1 MTAALAPTTIRAAII
16 ENALPALG
24 IVMSPEFRAALE
36 PHPKEKLVLGG
47 VRGGKST
54 VGACELQIAILEYS
68 LKEHPEQ
75 ELYWVIF
82 PSYRSDHSLM
92 DYLLKWN
99 YGTGLMGEAS
109 TPKDSPWRLPFYN
122 GKLVIETRT
131 AQDLAAIAG
140 APCDGIVVDE
150 PGQIPEEIR
159 ERCRERTLT
168 TQGWISYCGTLENE
182 LSKPQFVW
190 YGDLGRE
197 WLLKPTDEHMAYSL
211 PTWANLAKFPG
222 GRQDPIIVAEEQ
234 TWLDAGKAYKFNRR
248 IAGIPD
254 GVQDPVYDD
263 LLATG
268 DWGAGDLKGWEPIRT
283 LGAGG
288 YDGGMT
294 KNHPA
299 ALVVLQRDRLDVAV
313 VRDVWTKTEQP
324 AQLVEDR
331 RLLLSRLWNIPPRNW
346 GFDPQLKIAA
356 GLVDA
361 EAVSMSSRMY
371 RVGLVDSRLR
381 QNKLRF
387 DMDIQPGDDEAT
399 QIRKHRVRQ
408 LFNQMR
414 RVHYIRRE
422 LPGKGLVLDYNRV
435 DDDMAAALEDAVE
448 VMDSKKRTNWSGYD
462 PQKAARR

>member
-1 MTAALAPTTIRAAII
+1 MTTALSVRDAII
-16 ENALPALG
+16 DGALPALG
-24 IVMSPEFRAALE
+24 IVMSPEFRTALE

-47 VRGGKST
+47 VRAGKST
-54 VGACELQIAILEYS
+54 LGACELQIAILEYS
-68 LKEHPEQ
+68 LKTRPAE
-75 ELYWVIF
+75 ELYWVIL
-82 PSYRSDHSLM
+82 PSYRANHSLIE
-92 DYLLKWN
+92 YLLRWN
-99 YGTGLMGEAS
+99 YGSGLMGEPS
-109 TPKDSPWRLPFYN
+109 TPKDSPWRIPFYD
-122 GKLVIETRT
+122 GKFVIETRT

-140 APCDGIVVDE
+140 AACNGIVIDE
-150 PGQIPEEIR
+150 PGQMPEEVR
-159 ERCRERTLT
+159 ERARERILT
-168 TQGWISYCGTLENE
+168 TNGWVVYNGTLEND
-182 LSKPQFVW
+182 LSSPQFVW

-197 WLLKPTDEHMAYSL
+197 WLLHPHETHMAFSL

-222 GRQDPIIVAEEQ
+222 GRQDPVIVAEEQ

-254 GVQDPVYDD
+254 GTQDPVYDE
-263 LLATG
+263 LLSTG
-268 DWGAGDLKGWEPIRT
+268 DWGAGDLKDWQPVRT

-288 YDGGMT
+288 YDAGTT
-294 KNHPA
+294 KQHPA
-299 ALVVLQRDRLDVAV
+299 ALVVVQRDRLDTAI
-313 VRDVWTKTEQP
+313 VRDVWTDTEQA

-331 RLLLSRLWNIPPRNW
+331 RLLMSRLWNIPPRNW

-387 DMDIQPGDDEAT
+387 DMDIQPTDDEAT

-435 DDDMAAALEDAVE
+435 DDDMAAALEDAIE
-448 VMDSKKRTNWSGYD
+448 VMDSKKRTNWGGYD